1 MYCPECGNEIQP
13 TGRFN
18 LGINGSGEYICEN
31 CEIKVSIYE
40 ETLQKEVQY
49 E

>member
-31 CEIKVSIYE
+31 CEIKISIYE
-40 ETLQKEVQY
+40 EQLKEEVQD

>member
-1 MYCPECGNEIQP
+1 MYCPECGNEMQP

-18 LGINGSGEYICEN
+18 LGINGSGEYVCEN

-40 ETLQKEVQY
+40 EELQKDSEV
-49 E
+49 